1 MRWIATKL
9 IFCLLVSTQ
18 LYAASYHYVR
28 IDVPNSTSTRVRG
41 INARGDIVGIYEDAT
56 GGHSFLRH
64 NGVFTDVAFPGPY
77 FTAVKSINARGD
89 MAGNLQDG
97 PDGLHGFVT
106 HDGVFS
112 KIDYPGAVATQVR
125 GINNA
130 GDVTGVYDSAN
141 GRGFGFIL
149 KAGVYRT
156 VNVPGSIFTDVYAVQ
171 DNGNVMVG
179 DAVLRSDGGVH
190 GFIRLGD
197 GNYRILNFRGISS
210 GTVVRWI
217 NQRGDIVGDLR
228 PHGFLL
234 RNGTYTSIDY
244 PGAVDTAVLS
254 INDDGVIVGFYF
266 DTQGHQR
273 GFKAVPQ

>member
-1 MRWIATKL
+1 M
-9 IFCLLVSTQ
+9 
-18 LYAASYHYVR
+18 
-28 IDVPNSTSTRVRG
+28 
-41 INARGDIVGIYEDAT
+41 
-56 GGHSFLRH
+56 RH

-130 GDVTGVYDSAN
+130 GDVTGVYDTAN
-141 GRGFGFIL
+141 GREFGFIL
-149 KAGVYRT
+149 KEGVYRT

-179 DAVLRSDGGVH
+179 DTVLSSDGGVH
-190 GFIRLGD
+190 GFIRSGA
-197 GNYRILNFRGISS
+197 GNYRILDFRGTNS

-217 NQRGDIVGDLR
+217 NQRGDLAYFGSRLNTALVAA
-228 PHGFLL
+228 
-234 RNGTYTSIDY
+234 SI
-244 PGAVDTAVLS
+244 
-254 INDDGVIVGFYF
+254 
-266 DTQGHQR
+266 
-273 GFKAVPQ
+273 